1 MLELIDVSTL
11 FGTFKNI
18 FVIYIYF
25 YAWDTLINYYS
36 RSLYVCVYEHVYMC
50 GMCIVFMDMC
60 TCMCVHMP
68 WVLYVWRVRN

>member
-25 YAWDTLINYYS
+25 YAWDTPINYYS
-36 RSLYVCVYEHVYMC
+36 RSLCMCVYVHVYMC
-50 GMCIVFMDMC
+50 GMCIHVYGH
-60 TCMCVHMP
+60 VHM
-68 WVLYVWRVRN
+68 YVCTHACGFVCLEVRN